1 MNKTIIY
8 TGAFRF
14 PNGDAAAPRVLNNAK
29 IFRELG
35 YKVIFVSFGG
45 EPRNE
50 DKNIDG
56 NYYYQGFRYINTD
69 DIDLK
74 QTNPIKRILRF
85 IFSGRNAIKIINS
98 IISDSEL
105 VIGYQPSSYFTQKM
119 LNICKKQNTHFI
131 SDLTEWYAPNEFPGG
146 KFAPPSW
153 LNEWNM
159 RFTQKRV
166 KNKIVI
172 SSFLNNYYCTSNNII
187 LPPLVDNEEEK
198 WNYNKEVLPIFDGIR
213 IIYAGTP
220 AKKDLLETMLNAL
233 ISCIK
238 EGIKLQFI
246 VVGVSKNDIS
256 HFKNINEVISFPEN
270 ILLCGRVPQ
279 TDVPS
284 YYKLSDF
291 SIIIREKNRKSMAGF
306 PTKFAESLM
315 SGCPVITNE
324 TSDIGDFII
333 DESNGI
339 LLKDNTLSEITNSL
353 KRISTFSQSKI
364 LSMKTNSYNSAIT
377 KLDYRVYINSMNDF
391 INDIKL

>member
-1 MNKTIIY
+1 MKTIIY

-29 IFRELG
+29 ILRELG

-45 EPRNE
+45 VSRIK

-69 DIDLK
+69 DIDVK
-74 QTNPIKRILRF
+74 QTNPLKRIYRF
-85 IFSGRNAIKIINS
+85 IFSGRNAIKVINS
-98 IISDSEL
+98 IISEADL
-105 VIGYQPSSYFTQKM
+105 IVGYQTSEYFTRKM
-119 LNICKKQNTHFI
+119 LNICKKHNKKFI
-131 SDLTEWYAPNEFPGG
+131 SDLTEWYDPNEFPGG

-172 SSFLNNYYCTSNNII
+172 SSFLNNYYRTSNNIV
-187 LPPLVDNEEEK
+187 LPPLVDNTEDK
-198 WNYNKEVLPIFDGIR
+198 WNYNKEVLPVFDGIR

-220 AKKDLLETMLNAL
+220 AKKDLLETMLDAV

-238 EGIKLQFI
+238 EGVKLQFV
-246 VVGVSKNDIS
+246 VVGVSKNDIILY
-256 HFKNINEVISFPEN
+256 KNINEVLSFPDN

-279 TDVPS
+279 TDIPS

-291 SIIIREKNRKSMAGF
+291 SLIIREKNRKSMAGF

-315 SGCPVITNE
+315 ACCPVITNE

-339 LLKDNTLSEITNSL
+339 LLKDNSLFEITNSL

-364 LSMKTNSYNSAIT
+364 LSMKTNSYNSAID